1 MGNIRR
7 SDAVIAITE
16 MLDRLYTVELRVDDL
31 MMRMATQ
38 ERLGDQMRIEESMID
53 EAVLNIGRKYVLK
66 DCTYSWNTVEA
77 SVDEESGDVSVI
89 SYEKWLKDK
98 VKRIPDY
105 ASRDGFLSYFEDDLR
120 KMYEEEK
127 EDTLSR
133 LKGGNAC

>member
-38 ERLGDQMRIEESMID
+38 ERLGDQMSIEESMID
-53 EAVLNIGRKYVLK
+53 ETVLNIGRKYVLK

-89 SYEKWLKDK
+89 SYEKWLKEK

-105 ASRDGFLSYFEDDLR
+105 ASRDAFLAYFEDDLR